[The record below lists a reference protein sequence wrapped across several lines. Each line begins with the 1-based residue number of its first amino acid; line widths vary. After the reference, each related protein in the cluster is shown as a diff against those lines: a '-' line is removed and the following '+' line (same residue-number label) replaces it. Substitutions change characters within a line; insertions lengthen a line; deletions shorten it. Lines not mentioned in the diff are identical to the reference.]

1 MVMVM
6 RFVPIS
12 STKAYNR
19 IKCCL
24 DKFGQICNLL
34 VLCELTIK
42 KIRYHRITSF
52 PKKYAQ
58 VFFSR
63 TAETA

>member
-42 KIRYHRITSF
+42 NKVS
-52 PKKYAQ
+52 
-58 VFFSR
+58 
-63 TAETA
+63 